1 MMPAAR
7 ESRVTD
13 PKDGAVGPQDYNQDK
28 FGDISDCRRNR
39 KEQTHGN

>member
-13 PKDGAVGPQDYNQDK
+13 PKDGAVGPQGYNQDK
-28 FGDISDCRRNR
+28 FGDISDRRRNR